1 MKREQTRG
9 SLQRPPS
16 DCSVQPNLTLTA
28 LGHVG
33 FLHSFFSTSTN
44 NISFFLSL
52 KHIMPAWEKRKKK
65 KLPWACRT
73 QEPFLRGHITAF
85 GHQSPGISQLH
96 LCLPLLRSRHAH
108 KALLPSPHRGP
119 EVSLFFPWRRKQ
131 TEQAPSWKQDSTL
144 GRTVD
149 FELYAQYLRKRH
161 TNWKTRPPGWK
172 SPRALHHLKEYPN
185 YLCNWIE
192 SYILLCLLEYDHG
205 PTDNCPLLTT

>member
-1 MKREQTRG
+1 MVIEIPGPHPLETENRAISMKREQTRG

-28 LGHVG
+28 LVHVG

-44 NISFFLSL
+44 NISSFLSL

-96 LCLPLLRSRHAH
+96 LCLPLLRSRHVH
-108 KALLPSPHRGP
+108 KALLPSPHCGP
-119 EVSLFFPWRRKQ
+119 QVSLFFP
-131 TEQAPSWKQDSTL
+131 
-144 GRTVD
+144 
-149 FELYAQYLRKRH
+149 
-161 TNWKTRPPGWK
+161 
-172 SPRALHHLKEYPN
+172 
-185 YLCNWIE
+185 
-192 SYILLCLLEYDHG
+192 
-205 PTDNCPLLTT
+205 